1 MRTESLEFPRGGAL
15 PKQSPL
21 YWVDQKN
28 RYLRQLMIRDIE
40 DITGRSML
48 VYYTD
53 CNTNAQIDPNDDK
66 YLLELLCGS
75 QSKSVDL
82 FLETNGGVTDA
93 TEKVVTILR
102 AQAHDLRVIVPRR
115 AKSNGTLM
123 ALAAKEI
130 VMGPGSE
137 LGPIDPNLTIQGMSI
152 PCQFIMQAQ
161 QVQQVD
167 AFIFQ
172 AAQFAV
178 MQTQKLAKHLLETGM
193 LSEHQNTEIE
203 SVVNSLSTRNVYH
216 SHGSVIDASEAKSLG
231 LNVSILDGDDDLWRR
246 FWLLR
251 CMYEADARASGV
263 IKIFESSR
271 HSNSIQ
277 AA

>member
-1 MRTESLEFPRGGAL
+1 MRTEILEFPRGGAL

-93 TEKVVTILR
+93 TEKVVTI
-102 AQAHDLRVIVPRR
+102 
-115 AKSNGTLM
+115 
-123 ALAAKEI
+123 
-130 VMGPGSE
+130 
-137 LGPIDPNLTIQGMSI
+137 
-152 PCQFIMQAQ
+152 
-161 QVQQVD
+161 
-167 AFIFQ
+167 
-172 AAQFAV
+172 
-178 MQTQKLAKHLLETGM
+178 
-193 LSEHQNTEIE
+193 
-203 SVVNSLSTRNVYH
+203 
-216 SHGSVIDASEAKSLG
+216 
-231 LNVSILDGDDDLWRR
+231 
-246 FWLLR
+246 
-251 CMYEADARASGV
+251 
-263 IKIFESSR
+263 
-271 HSNSIQ
+271 
-277 AA
+277 